1 MKRAALLG
9 GMAVV
14 AAAFAPATAQ
24 AEGFSSGYV
33 NGFMSDTECMD
44 MARRAMDAQFASYGM
59 QPDTGEAS
67 FSVYGWDVP
76 PGRTQV
82 AIVCSEDQARY
93 TATITGYSL
102 DEDGTRLQ
110 TVELFMDM
118 LDGTTPIGGTK

>member
-1 MKRAALLG
+1 
-9 GMAVV
+9 MAVV

-33 NGFMSDTECMD
+33 NGFMSDAECMD

>member
-9 GMAVV
+9 VLSIGV
-14 AAAFAPATAQ
+14 AAFAPAIAK

-33 NGFMSDTECMD
+33 NGFVSDVECMD
-44 MARRAMDAQFASYGM
+44 TARRAMDAQFANYGM

-82 AIVCSEDQARY
+82 ALVCTEDQGRY
-93 TATITGYSL
+93 TAAITGYSL
-102 DEDGTRLQ
+102 EEDGTRLE
-110 TVELFMDM
+110 TVEMFMDM
-118 LDGTTPIGGTK
+118 LDGTTPIGGSK